1 MFWGGGRFQETF
13 TALMWKIRPGCKNSN
28 QTTVDSLGV
37 IRAKEEPAAE
47 SSTASQSSSH
57 TGSLLARADRQK
69 TRPDPFDSNSGFW
82 ALRTA
87 ETRDGRKT
95 VWYLQRIKS
104 EGTEKGST
112 QRLAEVRTGE
122 IAGARMFWGLCP
134 SPGDVKWKS
143 PSVSLNIHVL
153 WAADHS

>member
-1 MFWGGGRFQETF
+1 MVQIWSNVFGGGRFQETF

-37 IRAKEEPAAE
+37 IRAKEEPAAA
-47 SSTASQSSSH
+47 SSTASQSPSH
-57 TGSLLARADRQK
+57 TGSPLARADRQK

-95 VWYLQRIKS
+95 VWYLQRINS
-104 EGTEKGST
+104 EGTERGST
-112 QRLAEVRTGE
+112 QRWQRSELVKSQERGCS
-122 IAGARMFWGLCP
+122 GACVLPLGMSNGRVPVCP
-134 SPGDVKWKS
+134 
-143 PSVSLNIHVL
+143 
-153 WAADHS
+153 